1 MCYFY
6 ALFQYSKQFHSA
18 IIINTNLEYKNT
30 FKLSTC
36 LRYTLKACY
45 DNSRR
50 QCKIFYSYCTNMEN
64 DKHRWVCT

>member
-36 LRYTLKACY
+36 LRYALKACY
-45 DNSRR
+45 DNSR
-50 QCKIFYSYCTNMEN
+50 
-64 DKHRWVCT
+64 